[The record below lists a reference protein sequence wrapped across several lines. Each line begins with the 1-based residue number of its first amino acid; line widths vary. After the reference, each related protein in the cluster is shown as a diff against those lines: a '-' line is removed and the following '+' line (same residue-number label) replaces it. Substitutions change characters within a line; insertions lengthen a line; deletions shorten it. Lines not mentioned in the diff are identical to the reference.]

1 MLISLLIAFVI
12 HDYLFNLEILNCLKE
27 GPECAVHIE
36 KVVAL
41 LVGRHFMAQITCY
54 CNNLVTCMDT
64 VEVKYI
70 SL

>member
-27 GPECAVHIE
+27 GPEGAVDIQ

-41 LVGRHFMAQITCY
+41 LVGGHFMAKITCY
-54 CNNLVTCMDT
+54 CNNLVRCMAT
-64 VEVKYI
+64 VELKYI
-70 SL
+70 WL

>member
-27 GPECAVHIE
+27 GPEGAVDIQ

-41 LVGRHFMAQITCY
+41 LVGGHFMARITRYCNHLITC
-54 CNNLVTCMDT
+54 MAT

-70 SL
+70 

>member
-12 HDYLFNLEILNCLKE
+12 HDYLFNLEILNCLKG

-41 LVGRHFMAQITCY
+41 LVG
-54 CNNLVTCMDT
+54 
-64 VEVKYI
+64 
-70 SL
+70 